1 MANQEDLEIQRA
13 ELINDLIAI
22 TTVMEDLWRF
32 HPENP
37 NMRDVTSEYKILEQ
51 IKADIEQEIDKL
63 EI

>member
-37 NMRDVTSEYKILEQ
+37 NQEDVVADYNHLLKI
-51 IKADIEQEIDKL
+51 KGDIELEIDELGK
-63 EI
+63 